1 MSFSGVHTAIIT
13 PFRDGQVDYASLE
26 KLIEMQIEGGVDG
39 IVAVG
44 TTGESPTLNVK
55 EHTEVIKFIIKQS
68 AKRVQ
73 VVAGT
78 GGNSTAEA
86 IELTVEAFNN
96 GADGSLQVTPYYNK
110 PTQEGLFQHFT
121 AISDAA
127 PELPM
132 ILYNVPGRSA
142 TAIDIPT
149 IARLAENP
157 NISAVKEAG
166 GSVDRVSQIKQVCDI
181 AILSGDDALTLPMIS
196 VGAQGVISVI
206 SNVMPKEM
214 VQLVKLANEMNMK
227 EAQALHAKLYPLM
240 NDLFIESNPIPA
252 KTLLAEMG
260 YCTDEFRLPLTNI
273 NPANLEVL
281 KASAAKAG
289 LTL

>member
-1 MSFSGVHTAIIT
+1 MSFTGVYTAIIT
-13 PFRDGQVDYASLE
+13 PFINGEVDYASLE
-26 KLIEMQIEGGVDG
+26 KLIEMQVEGGVNG

-44 TTGESPTLNVK
+44 TTGESPTLNIT
-55 EHTEVIKFIIKQS
+55 EHTEVIKFIIDKV
-68 AKRVQ
+68 AKRVK
-73 VVAGT
+73 VIAGT

-86 IELTVEAFNN
+86 IELTVEAFHN

-142 TAIDIPT
+142 VGIDIST
-149 IARLAENP
+149 VARLSGNP
-157 NISAVKEAG
+157 NIPAIKEAG
-166 GSVDRVSQIKQVCDI
+166 GSVDRVSQIKQVSDI
-181 AILSGDDALTLPMIS
+181 TVLSGDDALTLPMIS
-196 VGAQGVISVI
+196 VGAEGVISVI

-214 VQLVKLANEMNMK
+214 STLVQLANEGNFS
-227 EAQALHAKLYPLM
+227 EAAALHKKLYPLM
-240 NDLFIESNPIPA
+240 NDLFIESNPIPV
-252 KTLLAEMG
+252 KSLLAEMDL
-260 YCTDEFRLPLTNI
+260 CTNEFKLPLTNI
-273 NPANLEVL
+273 TSGNLESL

-289 LTL
+289 LVL

>member
-1 MSFSGVHTAIIT
+1 MSFTGVYTAIIT
-13 PFRDGQVDYASLE
+13 PFKDGAVDYASLE
-26 KLIEMQIEGGVDG
+26 KLIEMQVEGGVDG

-44 TTGESPTLNVK
+44 TTGESPTLNIK
-55 EHTEVIKFIIKQS
+55 EHTEVIKFIIDKA
-68 AKRVQ
+68 AKRVK

-78 GGNSTAEA
+78 GGNSTSEA

-142 TAIDIPT
+142 IGIDIST
-149 IARLAENP
+149 VARLAENP
-157 NISAVKEAG
+157 NIPAIKEAG
-166 GSVDRVSQIKQVCDI
+166 GSVDRVSQIKQACDI
-181 AILSGDDALTLPMIS
+181 TILSGDDALTLPMIS
-196 VGAQGVISVI
+196 VGAEGVISVI

-214 VQLVKLANEMNMK
+214 VQLVKYANEMNMK
-227 EAQALHAKLYPLM
+227 EAKALHT
-240 NDLFIESNPIPA
+240 
-252 KTLLAEMG
+252 KTLSYE
-260 YCTDEFRLPLTNI
+260 
-273 NPANLEVL
+273 
-281 KASAAKAG
+281 
-289 LTL
+289 